1 MIEKKSRTSLSSF
14 SILLLLLIAV
24 AIITWFVPGSEKAP
38 IQGATLS
45 MVAMAPFN
53 GFVNAI
59 DVCIFVLVLGGF
71 LGIISSTGALD
82 SGIKTLVK
90 KLHGNELKLIPI
102 LMFLFSVGGTTY
114 GMLEETTPFYL
125 LLAATMVAAG
135 FDSLVGA
142 SVVLLGAGSGVLGS
156 TVNPFAVG
164 AATSSLVDN
173 GVSINNG
180 IIIILGI
187 ILWLSSYAISVFF
200 VMRYAKKV
208 KADKGSTIL
217 SLQEQESM
225 KESFMDKEFIADD
238 TLTKNQKLVLVLFA
252 LTFVIMIVA
261 FIPWGD
267 LGVNFFE
274 GWTNHLTGSDIGTWY
289 FAEATTWFLIMSIII
304 GFAGKLSEK
313 NFVKSFIAGAG
324 DMMSVVL
331 IIALARGI
339 SILMAPVDEGGTGLQ
354 YWILLNAANALQGMS
369 AGIFAPLSYLLYCLL
384 SFLIPSSSG
393 LATASMPIMGP
404 LAAELGFSPEVM
416 IMIFVAGNG
425 LVNLFTPT
433 CGAIMGGFEIAK
445 IEYSTWLKFSA
456 KIILTIVV
464 VSCVILTIAMVIL

>member
-14 SILLLLLIAV
+14 SILLLLLIVV

-38 IQGATLS
+38 VQGATLS

-71 LGIISSTGALD
+71 LGIVSSTGALD
-82 SGIKTLVK
+82 SGIKALVK

-102 LMFLFSVGGTTY
+102 LMFIFSIGGTTY

-142 SVVLLGAGSGVLGS
+142 AVVLLGAGSGVLGS

-164 AATSSLVDN
+164 AATSALVDS
-173 GVSINNG
+173 GVVVNNG

-200 VMRYAKKV
+200 VMRYARKV

-225 KESFMDKEFIADD
+225 KESFVDKEIVADD
-238 TLTKNQKLVLVLFA
+238 TFTKNQNDICNHDHCFHS
-252 LTFVIMIVA
+252 
-261 FIPWGD
+261 
-267 LGVNFFE
+267 LGRSGCFF
-274 GWTNHLTGSDIGTWY
+274 L
-289 FAEATTWFLIMSIII
+289 
-304 GFAGKLSEK
+304 
-313 NFVKSFIAGAG
+313 
-324 DMMSVVL
+324 
-331 IIALARGI
+331 
-339 SILMAPVDEGGTGLQ
+339 
-354 YWILLNAANALQGMS
+354 
-369 AGIFAPLSYLLYCLL
+369 
-384 SFLIPSSSG
+384 
-393 LATASMPIMGP
+393 
-404 LAAELGFSPEVM
+404 
-416 IMIFVAGNG
+416 
-425 LVNLFTPT
+425 
-433 CGAIMGGFEIAK
+433 
-445 IEYSTWLKFSA
+445 
-456 KIILTIVV
+456 
-464 VSCVILTIAMVIL
+464 